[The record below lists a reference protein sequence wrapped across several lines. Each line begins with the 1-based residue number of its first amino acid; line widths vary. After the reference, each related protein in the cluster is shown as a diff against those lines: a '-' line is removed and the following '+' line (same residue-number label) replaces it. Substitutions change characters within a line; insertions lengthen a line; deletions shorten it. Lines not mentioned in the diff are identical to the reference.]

1 MSSSSSMSGLA
12 LADVRVVLGGTQVL
26 ANITTHLRPGRLVA
40 LVGPNGAGKSTLLRA
55 IAGLQAAHGTM
66 TWNGQPLA
74 ALTPAQRARRVG
86 YLPQGHQT
94 HWPLP
99 VRDIV
104 GLGRFAHGA
113 SDPRRLSAGDAAIV
127 DAAMVAAGVDHLAGR
142 RATLLS
148 GGEKARVAL
157 ARVLA
162 LSPDILVF
170 DEATAMLDPRGRE
183 QVMQTIHH
191 LNKDLGITVVSI
203 THYMEEA
210 AQADRVL
217 VMSGGHVVMEGTPK
231 EVFSQTEKVRSL
243 HLDVPQAAELR
254 DELVKAGIPMP
265 EGIID
270 TGACAQA
277 LYELLQ

>member
-55 IAGLQAAHGTM
+55 IAGLQAARGTM

-162 LSPDILVF
+162 QQTPLVLA
-170 DEATAMLDPRGRE
+170 DEPTASLDPRYQLEVMALLRRMAHQGALVLAVTHDLDHAARFADEVVVLGAGRL
-183 QVMQTIHH
+183 VTSGPP
-191 LNKDLGITVVSI
+191 DLTLDEG
-203 THYMEEA
+203 
-210 AQADRVL
+210 VL
-217 VMSGGHVVMEGTPK
+217 R
-231 EVFSQTEKVRSL
+231 EVFG
-243 HLDVPQAAELR
+243 LR
-254 DELVKAGIPMP
+254 TAP
-265 EGIID
+265 
-270 TGACAQA
+270 GAHPTFAPWEPVA
-277 LYELLQ
+277 